1 MKDRFDYD
9 HFYGGESEQ
18 FSFYRIP
25 RQLIVGPEFKHVS
38 TDAKLLYGL
47 MLDRMGLSAR
57 NGWYDEENRVF
68 IYYPLDEIKEA
79 LNCGN
84 DKAVKLLAEL
94 DSGKGIGLI
103 QRVKQGQG
111 KPARIYV
118 KRFTT
123 REAPDTD
130 NRPSPPSRLPESR
143 NPDFGKTEVKSSEN
157 QKSRLRENRS
167 ADFGKSECNY
177 TYMNQTERSYT
188 HPSIRPEMEKM
199 DRQACRKGV
208 MENISFNQLVE
219 EYGAEDVGGVTDLI
233 TDILTSAQPIVRI
246 GKEDLPLSVV
256 QSRFRKL
263 DESHIEYVFARS
275 STFSSVGCTLPISQ
289 SLISPCLTPSAS
301 PKTRWDRFRER
312 RSFLI
317 LFLITARTPYR

>member
-1 MKDRFDYD
+1 MKDRLDYD
-9 HFYGGESEQ
+9 YFYGGESEQ

-94 DSGKGIGLI
+94 DTGKGIGLI

-123 REAPDTD
+123 REAPQVE
-130 NRPSPPSRLPESR
+130 NCPSPPDR
-143 NPDFGKTEVKSSEN
+143 NPDFGKTEVKTSG
-157 QKSRLRENRS
+157 KPKCRLR
-167 ADFGKSECNY
+167 K
-177 TYMNQTERSYT
+177 
-188 HPSIRPEMEKM
+188 I
-199 DRQACRKGV
+199 GV
-208 MENISFNQLVE
+208 
-219 EYGAEDVGGVTDLI
+219 
-233 TDILTSAQPIVRI
+233 
-246 GKEDLPLSVV
+246 
-256 QSRFRKL
+256 
-263 DESHIEYVFARS
+263 
-275 STFSSVGCTLPISQ
+275 
-289 SLISPCLTPSAS
+289 
-301 PKTRWDRFRER
+301 
-312 RSFLI
+312 
-317 LFLITARTPYR
+317 

>member
-1 MKDRFDYD
+1 MKDRLDYD
-9 HFYGGESEQ
+9 YFYGGESEQ

-94 DSGKGIGLI
+94 DTGKGIGLI

-111 KPARIYV
+111 KPAMIYV
-118 KRFTT
+118 KRFTCKDIPPQVENPPT
-123 REAPDTD
+123 
-130 NRPSPPSRLPESR
+130 SPAR

-157 QKSRLRENRS
+157 QKSRLRESRS
-167 ADFGKSECNY
+167 AEFGKPECNY
-177 TYMNQTERSYT
+177 TYKNQTERSYT
-188 HPSIRPEMEKM
+188 NPSIQPMTDGM
-199 DRQACRKGV
+199 NWQACREEV
-208 MENISFNQLVE
+208 MENICFDQLAE
-219 EYGAEDVGGVTDLI
+219 EYGREDVEGITDLI
-233 TDILTSAQPIVRI
+233 TDVLTSTQPTVQIGREKVPIQAVR
-246 GKEDLPLSVV
+246 
-256 QSRFRKL
+256 SRFRKL
-263 DESHIEYVFARS
+263 DETHVQYVFDCLRK
-275 STFSSVGCTLPISQ
+275 STKKIHNIRAYLVT
-289 SLISPCLTPSAS
+289 SLYNAPTTIGQFYQAEVQHDLYGSG
-301 PKTRWDRFRER
+301 
-312 RSFLI
+312 
-317 LFLITARTPYR
+317 

>member
-1 MKDRFDYD
+1 MKDRLDFDY
-9 HFYGGESEQ
+9 FYGGESEQ

-94 DSGKGIGLI
+94 DTGKGIGLI

-123 REAPDTD
+123 KEAPQVE
-130 NRPSPPSRLPESR
+130 NCPSPPAR

-177 TYMNQTERSYT
+177 TYKNQTERNQT
-188 HPSIRPEMEKM
+188 NPSIQPVTDGM
-199 DRQACRKGV
+199 DWQACREEV
-208 MENISFNQLVE
+208 MENISFDQLVE
-219 EYGAEDVGGVTDLI
+219 EYGREDVEGVTDLI
-233 TDILTSAQPIVRI
+233 TDILTSSQPTVQIGREKVPIQAVR
-246 GKEDLPLSVV
+246 
-256 QSRFRKL
+256 SRFRKL
-263 DESHIEYVFARS
+263 DETHIQYVFD
-275 STFSSVGCTLPISQ
+275 
-289 SLISPCLTPSAS
+289 SLRRNTTKIHNIRAYLLTSLYNAPTTIGQFYQAEVQHDLYG
-301 PKTRWDRFRER
+301 T
-312 RSFLI
+312 
-317 LFLITARTPYR
+317 

>member
-1 MKDRFDYD
+1 MKDRLDYD
-9 HFYGGESEQ
+9 YFYGGESEQ

-94 DSGKGIGLI
+94 DTGKGIGLI

-111 KPARIYV
+111 KPAMIYV
-118 KRFTT
+118 KRFTCKDIPPQV
-123 REAPDTD
+123 ENPPAP
-130 NRPSPPSRLPESR
+130 PAR

-157 QKSRLRENRS
+157 QKSRLRESRS
-167 ADFGKSECNY
+167 AEFGKPECNY
-177 TYMNQTERSYT
+177 TYKNQTERSYT
-188 HPSIRPEMEKM
+188 NPSIQPVTDGM
-199 DRQACRKGV
+199 DWQACREEV
-208 MENISFNQLVE
+208 MENICFDQLAE
-219 EYGAEDVGGVTDLI
+219 EYGVEEVEGITDLI
-233 TDILTSAQPIVRI
+233 TDVLTSTQPTVQIGREKVPIQAVR
-246 GKEDLPLSVV
+246 
-256 QSRFRKL
+256 SRFRKL
-263 DESHIEYVFARS
+263 DETHIEYVFDCLRK
-275 STFSSVGCTLPISQ
+275 STKKIHNIRAYLLT
-289 SLISPCLTPSAS
+289 SLYNAPTTIGQFYQAEVQHDLYGSG
-301 PKTRWDRFRER
+301 
-312 RSFLI
+312 
-317 LFLITARTPYR
+317 

>member
-1 MKDRFDYD
+1 MKDRLDFDY
-9 HFYGGESEQ
+9 FYGGESEQ

-94 DSGKGIGLI
+94 DTGKGIGLI

-111 KPARIYV
+111 KPAMIYV
-118 KRFTT
+118 KRFTCKDIPPQV
-123 REAPDTD
+123 ENP
-130 NRPSPPSRLPESR
+130 PSPPAR

-157 QKSRLRENRS
+157 QKSRLRESRS
-167 ADFGKSECNY
+167 AEFGKPECNY
-177 TYMNQTERSYT
+177 TYKNQTERSYT
-188 HPSIRPEMEKM
+188 NPSIQPVTDGM
-199 DRQACRKGV
+199 DWQAYREEV
-208 MENISFNQLVE
+208 MENISFDQLAE
-219 EYGAEDVGGVTDLI
+219 EYGREDVEGVTDLI
-233 TDILTSAQPIVRI
+233 TDVLTSTQPTIQI
-246 GKEDLPLSVV
+246 GREKVSIQAVV
-256 QSRFRKL
+256 SRFRKL
-263 DESHIEYVFARS
+263 DETHIQYMFDCLRK
-275 STFSSVGCTLPISQ
+275 STKKIHNIRAYLLT
-289 SLISPCLTPSAS
+289 SLYNAPTTIGQFYQAEVQHDLYGSG
-301 PKTRWDRFRER
+301 
-312 RSFLI
+312 
-317 LFLITARTPYR
+317 

>member
-1 MKDRFDYD
+1 MKDRLDFDY
-9 HFYGGESEQ
+9 FYGGESEQ

-94 DSGKGIGLI
+94 DTGKGIGLI

-111 KPARIYV
+111 KPAMIYV
-118 KRFTT
+118 KRFTCK
-123 REAPDTD
+123 DI
-130 NRPSPPSRLPESR
+130 PPQVENPPPPPAR

-157 QKSRLRENRS
+157 QKSRLRESRS
-167 ADFGKSECNY
+167 AEFGKPECNY
-177 TYMNQTERSYT
+177 TYKNQTERSYT
-188 HPSIRPEMEKM
+188 NPSIQPVTDGM
-199 DRQACRKGV
+199 DWQAYREEV
-208 MENISFNQLVE
+208 MENISFDQLAE
-219 EYGAEDVGGVTDLI
+219 EYGREDVEGVTDLI
-233 TDILTSAQPIVRI
+233 TDVLTSTQPTIQI
-246 GKEDLPLSVV
+246 GREKVSIQAVV
-256 QSRFRKL
+256 SRFRKL
-263 DESHIEYVFARS
+263 DETHIQYMFDCLRK
-275 STFSSVGCTLPISQ
+275 STKKIHNIRAYLLT
-289 SLISPCLTPSAS
+289 SLYNAPTTIGQFYQAEVQHDLYGSG
-301 PKTRWDRFRER
+301 
-312 RSFLI
+312 
-317 LFLITARTPYR
+317 

>member
-1 MKDRFDYD
+1 MKDRLDFDY
-9 HFYGGESEQ
+9 FYGGESEQ

-94 DSGKGIGLI
+94 DTGKGIGLI

-111 KPARIYV
+111 KPAMIYV
-118 KRFTT
+118 KRFTCK
-123 REAPDTD
+123 DI
-130 NRPSPPSRLPESR
+130 PPQVENPPPPPAR

-157 QKSRLRENRS
+157 QKSRLRESRS
-167 ADFGKSECNY
+167 AEFGKPECNY
-177 TYMNQTERSYT
+177 TYKNQTERSYT
-188 HPSIRPEMEKM
+188 NPSIQPVTDGM
-199 DRQACRKGV
+199 DWQACREEV
-208 MENISFNQLVE
+208 MENICFDQLAE
-219 EYGAEDVGGVTDLI
+219 EYGREDVEGVTDLI
-233 TDILTSAQPIVRI
+233 ADVLTSTQPTIQI
-246 GKEDLPLSVV
+246 GREKVSIQAVV
-256 QSRFRKL
+256 SRFRKL
-263 DESHIEYVFARS
+263 DETHIQYMFDCLRK
-275 STFSSVGCTLPISQ
+275 STKKIHNIRAYLLT
-289 SLISPCLTPSAS
+289 SLYNAPTTIGQFYQAEVQHDLYGSG
-301 PKTRWDRFRER
+301 
-312 RSFLI
+312 
-317 LFLITARTPYR
+317 

>member
-1 MKDRFDYD
+1 MKDRLDYD
-9 HFYGGESEQ
+9 YFYGGESEQ

-94 DSGKGIGLI
+94 DTGKGIGLI

-111 KPARIYV
+111 KPAMIYV
-118 KRFTT
+118 KRFTCKDIPPQV
-123 REAPDTD
+123 ENPPAP
-130 NRPSPPSRLPESR
+130 PAR

-157 QKSRLRENRS
+157 QKSRLRESRS

-188 HPSIRPEMEKM
+188 HPSIQPAADGM
-199 DRQACRKGV
+199 DWQACREEV
-208 MENISFNQLVE
+208 MENICFDQLAE
-219 EYGAEDVGGVTDLI
+219 EYGREDVEGITDLI
-233 TDILTSAQPIVRI
+233 TDVLTSTLPTVQIGREKVPIQAVR
-246 GKEDLPLSVV
+246 
-256 QSRFRKL
+256 SRFRKL
-263 DESHIEYVFARS
+263 DETHVQYVFDCLRK
-275 STFSSVGCTLPISQ
+275 STKKIHNIRAYLLT
-289 SLISPCLTPSAS
+289 SLYNAPTTIGQFYQAEVQYDLYGSG
-301 PKTRWDRFRER
+301 
-312 RSFLI
+312 
-317 LFLITARTPYR
+317 

>member
-1 MKDRFDYD
+1 MKPITFDY
-9 HFYGGESEQ
+9 FYGGESEQ

-94 DSGKGIGLI
+94 DTVKGIGLI

-111 KPARIYV
+111 KPAMIYV
-118 KRFTT
+118 KRFTCK
-123 REAPDTD
+123 DI
-130 NRPSPPSRLPESR
+130 PPQVENPPTFPAR

-157 QKSRLRENRS
+157 QKSRLRESRS
-167 ADFGKSECNY
+167 AEFGKPECNY
-177 TYMNQTERSYT
+177 TYKNQTERSYT
-188 HPSIRPEMEKM
+188 NPSIQPMTDGM
-199 DRQACRKGV
+199 DWQACREEV
-208 MENISFNQLVE
+208 MENICFDQLAE
-219 EYGAEDVGGVTDLI
+219 EYGREDVEGVTDLI
-233 TDILTSAQPIVRI
+233 TDVLTS
-246 GKEDLPLSVV
+246 LPSPLCALAKRLSPQQRCRPV
-256 QSRFRKL
+256 SASWTK
-263 DESHIEYVFARS
+263 HIS
-275 STFSSVGCTLPISQ
+275 SM
-289 SLISPCLTPSAS
+289 CLTACAGTPPKSAIS
-301 PKTRWDRFRER
+301 GP
-312 RSFLI
+312 I
-317 LFLITARTPYR
+317 C

>member
-1 MKDRFDYD
+1 MKDHFDY
-9 HFYGGESEQ
+9 FYGEESEQ

-68 IYYPLDEIKEA
+68 IYYPLDDIKEA

-94 DSGKGIGLI
+94 NTGKGIGLI

-123 REAPDTD
+123 KEVPSQAD
-130 NRPSPPSRLPESR
+130 NQPSPLPR
-143 NPDFGKTEVKSSEN
+143 NPDFRKTEVKSSKN
-157 QKSRLRENRS
+157 QKSRLPKNRS

-177 TYMNQTERSYT
+177 TYKNQTEKNQIN
-188 HPSIRPEMEKM
+188 PSIQPVTDGM
-199 DRQACRKGV
+199 DWQACREEV
-208 MENISFNQLVE
+208 MENISFDQLVE
-219 EYGAEDVGGVTDLI
+219 ENGAEDVEGVTDLI
-233 TDILTSAQPIVRI
+233 TDILTSSQPTVRI
-246 GKEDLPLSVV
+246 GKEDFPTAAV
-256 QSRFRKL
+256 QARFRKL
-263 DESHIEYVFARS
+263 DETHIQYVFD
-275 STFSSVGCTLPISQ
+275 
-289 SLISPCLTPSAS
+289 CL
-301 PKTRWDRFRER
+301 R
-312 RSFLI
+312 RSTKKIHNIRAYLLTSLYNAPTTIGQFYQAEVQHDL
-317 LFLITARTPYR
+317 YGSG

>member
-1 MKDRFDYD
+1 MKDRLDFDY
-9 HFYGGESEQ
+9 FYGGESEQ

-94 DSGKGIGLI
+94 DAGKGIGLI

-111 KPARIYV
+111 KPAMIYV
-118 KRFTT
+118 KRFTCK
-123 REAPDTD
+123 DI
-130 NRPSPPSRLPESR
+130 PPQVENPPPPPAR

-157 QKSRLRENRS
+157 QKSRLRESRS
-167 ADFGKSECNY
+167 ADFGKPECNY
-177 TYMNQTERSYT
+177 TYKNQTERSYT
-188 HPSIRPEMEKM
+188 NPSIQPAADGM
-199 DRQACRKGV
+199 DWQVCREEV
-208 MENISFNQLVE
+208 MENICFDQLAE
-219 EYGAEDVGGVTDLI
+219 EYGREDVEGVTDLI
-233 TDILTSAQPIVRI
+233 TDVLTSTQPTVHI
-246 GKEDLPLSVV
+246 GKEAFPTAAV
-256 QSRFRKL
+256 QARFRKL
-263 DESHIEYVFARS
+263 DETHIQYVFD
-275 STFSSVGCTLPISQ
+275 
-289 SLISPCLTPSAS
+289 SL
-301 PKTRWDRFRER
+301 R
-312 RSFLI
+312 RSTKKIHNIRAYLLTSLYNAPTTIGQFYQAEVQHDL
-317 LFLITARTPYR
+317 YGHS

>member
-1 MKDRFDYD
+1 MKDRLDYD
-9 HFYGGESEQ
+9 YFYGRESEQ

-25 RQLIVGPEFKHVS
+25 RQLIVGPEFKLVS

-111 KPARIYV
+111 RPARIYV

-123 REAPDTD
+123 REVQPQVE
-130 NRPSPPSRLPESR
+130 NHPSPPPR
-143 NPDFGKTEVKSSEN
+143 NP
-157 QKSRLRENRS
+157 
-167 ADFGKSECNY
+167 DFGKSECNY
-177 TYMNQTERSYT
+177 TYKNQTERSYT
-188 HPSIRPEMEKM
+188 KSIYPAG
-199 DRQACRKGV
+199 DG
-208 MENISFNQLVE
+208 
-219 EYGAEDVGGVTDLI
+219 
-233 TDILTSAQPIVRI
+233 
-246 GKEDLPLSVV
+246 
-256 QSRFRKL
+256 
-263 DESHIEYVFARS
+263 
-275 STFSSVGCTLPISQ
+275 
-289 SLISPCLTPSAS
+289 
-301 PKTRWDRFRER
+301 WDRLAGLPGGGDGKYQLQPACG
-312 RSFLI
+312 SI
-317 LFLITARTPYR
+317 WQG

>member
-1 MKDRFDYD
+1 MKDRFDY
-9 HFYGGESEQ
+9 FYGGESEQ

-68 IYYPLDEIKEA
+68 IYYPLDDIKEA

-94 DSGKGIGLI
+94 DTGKGIGLI

-123 REAPDTD
+123 REAPQVE
-130 NRPSPPSRLPESR
+130 NSPSPPAR

-157 QKSRLRENRS
+157 RSVIILTRIRLRGTRPIHLS
-167 ADFGKSECNY
+167 
-177 TYMNQTERSYT
+177 NQRRMRWTGRL
-188 HPSIRPEMEKM
+188 
-199 DRQACRKGV
+199 A
-208 MENISFNQLVE
+208 
-219 EYGAEDVGGVTDLI
+219 
-233 TDILTSAQPIVRI
+233 VRM
-246 GKEDLPLSVV
+246 
-256 QSRFRKL
+256 
-263 DESHIEYVFARS
+263 
-275 STFSSVGCTLPISQ
+275 
-289 SLISPCLTPSAS
+289 
-301 PKTRWDRFRER
+301 
-312 RSFLI
+312 
-317 LFLITARTPYR
+317 

>member
-1 MKDRFDYD
+1 MNAPFFMPIFRYHQFLKGVCRMKDRLDFDY
-9 HFYGGESEQ
+9 FYGGESEQ

-94 DSGKGIGLI
+94 DTGKGIGLI

-111 KPARIYV
+111 KPAMIYV
-118 KRFTT
+118 KRFTCKDIPPQVENPPT
-123 REAPDTD
+123 
-130 NRPSPPSRLPESR
+130 SPAR

-157 QKSRLRENRS
+157 QKSRLRESRS
-167 ADFGKSECNY
+167 ADFGKPECNY
-177 TYMNQTERSYT
+177 TYKNQTESLQIK
-188 HPSIRPEMEKM
+188 S
-199 DRQACRKGV
+199 QA
-208 MENISFNQLVE
+208 
-219 EYGAEDVGGVTDLI
+219 
-233 TDILTSAQPIVRI
+233 P
-246 GKEDLPLSVV
+246 
-256 QSRFRKL
+256 
-263 DESHIEYVFARS
+263 
-275 STFSSVGCTLPISQ
+275 
-289 SLISPCLTPSAS
+289 
-301 PKTRWDRFRER
+301 
-312 RSFLI
+312 
-317 LFLITARTPYR
+317 

>member
-1 MKDRFDYD
+1 MKDRLDYD
-9 HFYGGESEQ
+9 YFYGGESEQ

-111 KPARIYV
+111 KPAMIYV
-118 KRFTT
+118 KRFTCKDIPPQV
-123 REAPDTD
+123 ENPPAP
-130 NRPSPPSRLPESR
+130 PAR

-157 QKSRLRENRS
+157 QKSRLRESRS
-167 ADFGKSECNY
+167 AEFGKPECNY
-177 TYMNQTERSYT
+177 TYKNQTERSYT
-188 HPSIRPEMEKM
+188 NPSIQPVTDGM
-199 DRQACRKGV
+199 DWQACREEV
-208 MENISFNQLVE
+208 TENICFDQLAE
-219 EYGAEDVGGVTDLI
+219 EYGVEEVEGITDLI
-233 TDILTSAQPIVRI
+233 TDVLTSTQPTVQIGREKVPIQAVR
-246 GKEDLPLSVV
+246 
-256 QSRFRKL
+256 SRFRKL
-263 DESHIEYVFARS
+263 DETHIEYVFDCLRK
-275 STFSSVGCTLPISQ
+275 STKKIHNIRAYLLT
-289 SLISPCLTPSAS
+289 SLYNAPTTIGQFYQAEVQHDLYGSG
-301 PKTRWDRFRER
+301 
-312 RSFLI
+312 
-317 LFLITARTPYR
+317 